1 MLNDIAVEAP
11 QWLQA
16 LATAEWYD
24 RYSGR
29 VENYSLPKTDAAR
42 EQLASTI
49 GGDGRK
55 LLLAIDTMGIPE
67 LAKLPAVRMLRQ
79 VWAEQ
84 YIEENGQIR
93 WREVK
98 EMPAPASLISSPYL
112 ILRRDIARSV
122 KPLGSA
128 TRCIWQGTCN
138 PETPHLITNT
148 ETTLATVPDDNMLK
162 TVHQSLKDHDLLPA
176 EHLVDKGYTDARVL
190 ADNPRD
196 YGVTIVG
203 PVADD
208 PAGKRDL
215 ARVLTN
221 QRSQSIGTNKL
232 SSARGISKVSRGYQT
247 PIEERRCVRG
257 KIFRQGLYA
266 LFVAAQVHQ
275 SQARAPH
282 HWTSIASAS

>member
-1 MLNDIAVEAP
+1 MITVMQFAENLSDRQAADAVRGRIDWKYLLGLPLTDFGFDHTVLSEFRCRLIADKSEGLLLDTLLDRLRSLELIKPRGRQRTDLTHALAAVRRLNRLERVGETLRAVLNDIAVEAP

-29 VENYSLPKTDAAR
+29 VENYRLPKTDAAR

-98 EMPAPASLISSPYL
+98 EMPAPASLISSP
-112 ILRRDIARSV
+112 DDSEARYS
-122 KPLGSA
+122 KK
-128 TRCIWQGTCN
+128 R
-138 PETPHLITNT
+138 
-148 ETTLATVPDDNMLK
+148 ETTWGRLQGAS
-162 TVHQSLKDHDLLPA
+162 HGDLRSGNTA
-176 EHLVDKGYTDARVL
+176 FNHEYR
-190 ADNPRD
+190 N
-196 YGVTIVG
+196 
-203 PVADD
+203 
-208 PAGKRDL
+208 DL
-215 ARVLTN
+215 
-221 QRSQSIGTNKL
+221 GD
-232 SSARGISKVSRGYQT
+232 SS
-247 PIEERRCVRG
+247 
-257 KIFRQGLYA
+257 
-266 LFVAAQVHQ
+266 
-275 SQARAPH
+275 
-282 HWTSIASAS
+282 